1 MFNVLEARDDD
12 LARAEKTLM
21 RLAVSRDDA
30 LERWFLLPGKKIK
43 IKNRL
48 DYCRMVA
55 YRARDD
61 RVRAVDCAEKF
72 LAFKEFSHEAEACRF
87 VGTPAPHEYFH
98 FVFSQ
103 FDDFFR

>member
-1 MFNVLEARDDD
+1 MQIEHPPHAFLDIRGNMFNVLEARDDD

-55 YRARDD
+55 YRDD
-61 RVRAVDCAEKF
+61 TVLAIPGF
-72 LAFKEFSHEAEACRF
+72 LKNFQHT
-87 VGTPAPHEYFH
+87 VGMASSIALVMTASEP
-98 FVFSQ
+98 
-103 FDDFFR
+103 